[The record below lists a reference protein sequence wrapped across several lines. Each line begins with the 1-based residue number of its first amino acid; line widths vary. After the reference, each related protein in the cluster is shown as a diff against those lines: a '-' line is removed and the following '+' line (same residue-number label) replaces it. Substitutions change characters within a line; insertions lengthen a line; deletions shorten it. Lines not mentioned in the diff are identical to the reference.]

1 MRLVFLLV
9 TMLYSHYYGISQS
22 NLPDWILARPSHP
35 NVGYIANVVIPASW
49 PLGPFG
55 DIYVQIPSSN
65 GDSQDNIIIEAYDNQ
80 ILRQIRN
87 TISASGTYGVNLSI
101 GSGVMHNDSLVYK
114 AISQI
119 GNNDCATT
127 SGKDELYVDDGTG
140 NFSPIGE
147 IEGDGTSNITKH
159 YEYIHTSPSL
169 GINYYR
175 IKQLDYDGKYSYS
188 DIASVRYDG
197 SG

>member
-80 ILRQIRN
+80 IPKYYICLR
-87 TISASGTYGVNLSI
+87 NLWRKSK
-101 GSGVMHNDSLVYK
+101 HW
-114 AISQI
+114 
-119 GNNDCATT
+119 
-127 SGKDELYVDDGTG
+127 
-140 NFSPIGE
+140 FR
-147 IEGDGTSNITKH
+147 SN
-159 YEYIHTSPSL
+159 
-169 GINYYR
+169 
-175 IKQLDYDGKYSYS
+175 
-188 DIASVRYDG
+188 A
-197 SG
+197 